1 MWIKK
6 DHLCKVVY
14 KAKIELQGYAWKNL
28 LCKLCLP
35 VSTWRRVTGGTPAA
49 SCIIIKPQFR
59 PADAQIF
66 IYIRTITLKWQW
78 ERETERDISTK
89 NKDIFGFAITALDG
103 LLLENWLILNLFPFL
118 WFLQT
123 CYFIIFQM
131 SRGVNF
137 DLSNQSNTEL
147 VKFSG
152 LYPPV
157 GSFDP
162 PLYWVQNQLICAWL
176 LTFYW
181 N

>member
-1 MWIKK
+1 M
-6 DHLCKVVY
+6 
-14 KAKIELQGYAWKNL
+14 
-28 LCKLCLP
+28 
-35 VSTWRRVTGGTPAA
+35 R
-49 SCIIIKPQFR
+49 
-59 PADAQIF
+59 
-66 IYIRTITLKWQW
+66 
-78 ERETERDISTK
+78 ERDRDISKT

-103 LLLENWLILNLFPFL
+103 LLLENWLILNLFPFFMVSSNL
-118 WFLQT
+118 LFY
-123 CYFIIFQM
+123 YFSNEDQFQM
-131 SRGVNF
+131 SRGANF